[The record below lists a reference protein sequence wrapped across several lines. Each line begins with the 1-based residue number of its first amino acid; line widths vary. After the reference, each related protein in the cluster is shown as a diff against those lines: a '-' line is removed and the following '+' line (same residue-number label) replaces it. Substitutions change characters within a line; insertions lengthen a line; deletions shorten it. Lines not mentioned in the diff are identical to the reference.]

1 MSTGVTFSVVTATV
15 TKVLSRTNDAKAVWF
30 QHASTTADFYVYAQ
44 QSGAAPAF
52 TTSEFKLPRAGGSG
66 ADAYL
71 VLDNQPLA
79 NWDWYVYQASG
90 GDVAIRAGRWDAPNT
105 ESGPRLQ

>member
-1 MSTGVTFSVVTATV
+1 MSAGTTTSILTSTV

-30 QHASTTADFYVYAQ
+30 QHASTTVDFYVYAQ
-44 QSGAAPAF
+44 QSGTTPTF

-90 GDVAIRAGRWDAPNT
+90 GTVDIRAGRWDAPNPET
-105 ESGPRLQ
+105 GTRPQ